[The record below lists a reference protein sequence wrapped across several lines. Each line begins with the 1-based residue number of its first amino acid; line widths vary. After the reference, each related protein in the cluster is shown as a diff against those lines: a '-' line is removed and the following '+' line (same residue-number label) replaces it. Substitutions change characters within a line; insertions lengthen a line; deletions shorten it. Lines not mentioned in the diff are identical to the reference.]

1 MAEAAVAA
9 APAINVTRHGG
20 AVRLSMPARVA
31 NDLNALQR
39 GLRSLAERLG
49 HPKCATGCDI
59 LHLMLEREFSLS
71 EKVEL
76 NPQPLPPK
84 AGPHPEPWLA
94 AAGTGNTVL
103 VSIPSRVNDDI
114 EGLGKA
120 IATVVG
126 KLGCQACCSGFDI
139 LFQRELDMMALDER
153 LNVSGFGR
161 FR

>member
-1 MAEAAVAA
+1 MAEAAAA
-9 APAINVTRHGG
+9 AAIKVTRHEG
-20 AVRLSMPARVA
+20 AVRMTMPARVA

-59 LHLMLEREFSLS
+59 LHFMLEREFSLS

-84 AGPHPEPWLA
+84 AGPVPDPWVG
-94 AAGTGNTVL
+94 AAGGGNTVL
-103 VSIPSRVNDDI
+103 VSIPSRVNNDI
-114 EGLGKA
+114 ESLGKT
-120 IATVVG
+120 IATVLG

-139 LFQRELDMMALDER
+139 LFRQELDMMVVDER

>member
-1 MAEAAVAA
+1 MAQATA
-9 APAINVTRHGG
+9 AINVTRHGG
-20 AVRLSMPARVA
+20 AVRLSLPARVA

-59 LHLMLEREFSLS
+59 LHLMLESEFSLTD
-71 EKVEL
+71 KVEL

-84 AGPHPEPWLA
+84 AGPVPDPWLP
-94 AAGTGNTVL
+94 GGGGQTVL
-103 VSIPSRVNDDI
+103 VSIPPRVNNDV
-114 EGLGKA
+114 ESLGKA